1 MLYYVVERTVTVTVT
16 FVFSGFFK
24 YENIK
29 IRSLKVLMF
38 LKAVPSNHAI
48 LRFTVAYSLNA
59 VRFITKGVLTWTK
72 WTTS

>member
-1 MLYYVVERTVTVTVT
+1 
-16 FVFSGFFK
+16 
-24 YENIK
+24 
-29 IRSLKVLMF
+29 MF